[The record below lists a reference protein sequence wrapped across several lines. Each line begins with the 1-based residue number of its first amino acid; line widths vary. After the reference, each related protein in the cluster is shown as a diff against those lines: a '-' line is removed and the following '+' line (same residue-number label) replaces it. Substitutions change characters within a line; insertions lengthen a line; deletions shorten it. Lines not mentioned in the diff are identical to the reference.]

1 MNAVAD
7 TLRHGVLTA
16 FAEDTASRGNEC
28 TWHNALKLILFDAC
42 IFAEILEN

>member
-1 MNAVAD
+1 MLFLMPLHCAVMNAVAD

-28 TWHNALKLILFDAC
+28 T
-42 IFAEILEN
+42 